1 MAASIA
7 QNNYN
12 LDIEESSSHNYDDF
26 IEYSIASTPDAHE
39 SDVSR
44 LRSELT
50 EKNLL
55 LLETRSHAM
64 SSEAQLRTELA
75 RKNAELAQSN
85 SEIRRLKST
94 QGRDRYAAPSSLEVK
109 TLNPIEEDAKELRKR
124 VKVAWKQISAMQKQL
139 IKYEKKIT
147 QHDNREKLATAQLEV
162 ANAEINHLKHQLQE
176 STEKRDLLSSTMS
189 TRLSRVEQDCS
200 RLRTMAMSKS
210 SEIAELEGRLNEALM
225 ALETSR
231 ADTRMAMTAAKK
243 SQTDEQKLLEIQNK
257 YEGAKEQI
265 ALYEKRMAEQAKRIS
280 VSVSLR
286 EKLTAVNAKYEK
298 EKENSLNLKN
308 VLGKTENNLLKFRK
322 SVTEMKD
329 RLKVAEKVSEEYRKV
344 TFEKERLET
353 LYNEEQRKYEKMA
366 EHSKRLESDLAEIT
380 SIGNGTAEATTL
392 AASSS
397 RADSIMAQTGE
408 TDQHLQNL
416 MQKLKLENTGLEKEL
431 FDTKKAL
438 RQCQEKISRLESS
451 NSTYQESLQKYI
463 RKAKTESQGHASVSR
478 LFEDGNDNG
487 NNLLSTFVLIFHL
500 QKTLEKIMNGLEVDE
515 DDVLE
520 DNIELLSQE
529 FNLSG
534 KTDADLYR
542 NRLID
547 FNKNIRRLHK
557 SIVEKYALNMGVGE
571 CVSQ

>member
-12 LDIEESSSHNYDDF
+12 LDIEESSSHSYDNF

-44 LRSELT
+44 LRNELT

-64 SSEAQLRTELA
+64 SSEAQLRTKLA

-94 QGRDRYAAPSSLEVK
+94 QGRDRYAAPSSLKVK

-147 QHDNREKLATAQLEV
+147 QHDNRAKLATAQLEV

-176 STEKRDLLSSTMS
+176 STEKRDLMSTTMS

-210 SEIAELEGRLNEALM
+210 SEIAELESRLNEALM

-243 SQTDEQKLLEIQNK
+243 SQIDEQKLIEIQNK

-280 VSVSLR
+280 VSVDLR
-286 EKLTAVNAKYEK
+286 EKLTVVNVQYEK
-298 EKENSLNLKN
+298 EKENSLNLKKI
-308 VLGKTENNLLKFRK
+308 LGKTENNLLKFRK
-322 SVTEMKD
+322 SVAEMKD

-353 LYNEEQRKYEKMA
+353 LYNEEKRKYEKVA

-392 AASSS
+392 PASSS

-431 FDTKKAL
+431 FDTKKTL

-451 NSTYQESLQKYI
+451 NRTYQESLQKYI
-463 RKAKTESQGHASVSR
+463 RKAKTESQDHASVTR
-478 LFEDGNDNG
+478 LFEDGDDNG
-487 NNLLSTFVLIFHL
+487 NNLLATFVLVFHL
-500 QKTLEKIMNGLEVDE
+500 QKTLDKIMNGVELDE

-520 DNIELLSQE
+520 DNIELLSQK

-534 KTDADLYR
+534 KTDVDLYR
-542 NRLID
+542 NRLTD
-547 FNKNIRRLHK
+547 FNKSIRRLHK
-557 SIVEKYALNMGVGE
+557 SIVEKYALKMGVGE

>member
-1 MAASIA
+1 MVDSIA
-7 QNNYN
+7 Q
-12 LDIEESSSHNYDDF
+12 DNYDLDCEENSDHSYNNF
-26 IEYSIASTPDAHE
+26 IEYNSASTPDAHE
-39 SDVSR
+39 SAVSR
-44 LRSELT
+44 LRNELT

-94 QGRDRYAAPSSLEVK
+94 QGRDHYAAPSSLEVK

-124 VKVAWKQISAMQKQL
+124 VKIAWKQISAMQKQL
-139 IKYEKKIT
+139 IKYEKKFA
-147 QHDNREKLATAQLEV
+147 QHSNQEKLATAQLEV

-176 STEKRDLLSSTMS
+176 STEKKDLLSTTMS
-189 TRLSRVEQDCS
+189 TRLSRIEQDCS

-210 SEIAELEGRLNEALM
+210 SEIADLESRLNEALM

-243 SQTDEQKLLEIQNK
+243 SQIDEQRLLEIQNK
-257 YEGAKEQI
+257 YEDAKEQI
-265 ALYEKRMAEQAKRIS
+265 ALYEKRLAEQAKRIS
-280 VSVSLR
+280 VSIELR
-286 EKLTAVNAKYEK
+286 KKLTAVNAQYEK
-298 EKENSLNLKN
+298 EKENSLDLKN
-308 VLGKTENNLLKFRK
+308 VLGQTENNLLKFRK
-322 SVTEMKD
+322 SVAEMRD

-344 TFEKERLET
+344 TFEKERFET
-353 LYNEEQRKYEKMA
+353 LYKEEQRKYKNVV

-380 SIGNGTAEATTL
+380 SIGNGTAESSTL
-392 AASSS
+392 NANSS
-397 RADSIMAQTGE
+397 RADSIIAQSSE
-408 TDQHLQNL
+408 TNQHIQNL
-416 MQKLKLENTGLEKEL
+416 IQNLKLENTGLEKEL
-431 FDTKKAL
+431 FDAKKAL

-463 RKAKTESQGHASVSR
+463 RKAKTESQGNLDRSR
-478 LFEDGNDNG
+478 LFENGDDNS
-487 NNLLSTFVLIFHL
+487 NNLLATFVLIFHL
-500 QKTLEKIMNGLEVDE
+500 QKTLEKIMNGIELNE

-520 DNIELLSQE
+520 DNIDLLSQE
-529 FNLSG
+529 FHLSG
-534 KTDADLYR
+534 KTDVDLYK
-542 NRLID
+542 NSLTD

-557 SIVEKYALNMGVGE
+557 SIVEKYALKVGVGE